1 MSRNVVIIEDNM
13 FFSSKFTPVLKNLG
27 YTPKVIS
34 FVKPTTLEKIRELNP
49 EIIIINIESRVN
61 NPINLIQELKGEN
74 QNYKIVGYCGHGN
87 INAME
92 QAKQAGIDLVVSNG
106 VISSQLPQII
116 NELTKN
122 N

>member
-1 MSRNVVIIEDNM
+1 MSKNIVVIEDNM

-27 YTPKVIS
+27 FTPKIIS
-34 FVKPTTLEKIRELNP
+34 FVKPTTPEKIKELTP
-49 EIIIINIESRVN
+49 EIIIINIESRAN
-61 NPINLIQELKGEN
+61 NPIQLIKKLKEEN

-106 VISSQLPQII
+106 AISSQLPQII
-116 NELTKN
+116 NELT
-122 N
+122 